1 VNTKNRRFSNKK
13 IRVLLAKAGLDGHDR
28 GIKVIAM
35 ALRDAGMEV
44 IYLGLRRTPEEIVSA
59 ALEEDVDAIGISLL
73 SGAHTVL
80 LPAILALMK
89 KKGLHGTLL
98 IGGGIIPDEDQ
109 AALRKKGVAA
119 IFTPGAETT
128 EIVRFLKDAMGE
140 KSTGRYRR
148 T

>member
-1 VNTKNRRFSNKK
+1 MNTKNRRFSKKK

-44 IYLGLRRTPEEIVSA
+44 VYLGLRRTPEEIVSA
-59 ALEEDVDAIGISLL
+59 ALEEDVDVIGISLL

-80 LPAILALMK
+80 FPAVLSLMK
-89 KKGLHGTLL
+89 KQKLRGMIL

-109 AALRKKGVAA
+109 VSLRKKGVAA
-119 IFTPGAETT
+119 IFTPGAETG
-128 EIVRFLKDAMGE
+128 EIVRFIQEAV
-140 KSTGRYRR
+140 GRKRKN
-148 T
+148 

>member
-1 VNTKNRRFSNKK
+1 VNTKNRRFSKK
-13 IRVLLAKAGLDGHDR
+13 KVRVLLAKAGLDGHDR

-59 ALEEDVDAIGISLL
+59 ALEEDVDVIGISLL

-89 KKGLHGTLL
+89 KKRLHGALL
-98 IGGGIIPDEDQ
+98 IVGGIIPDEDQ
-109 AALRKKGVAA
+109 AALRKKGIAA
-119 IFTPGAETT
+119 VFTPGVETT
-128 EIVRFLKDAMGE
+128 EIVRFIKGAVG
-140 KSTGRYRR
+140 KKRAGY
-148 T
+148 

>member
-1 VNTKNRRFSNKK
+1 MNTKNRRFSKKK

-44 IYLGLRRTPEEIVSA
+44 VYLGLRRTPEEIVSA
-59 ALEEDVDAIGISLL
+59 ALEEDVDVIGISLL

-80 LPAILALMK
+80 FPAVLSLMK
-89 KKGLHGTLL
+89 KKKLRGMIL

-109 AALRKKGVAA
+109 VSLRKKGVAA
-119 IFTPGAETT
+119 IFTPGAETG
-128 EIVRFLKDAMGE
+128 EIVRFIQEAVGRKA
-140 KSTGRYRR
+140 KSKAI
-148 T
+148 

>member
-1 VNTKNRRFSNKK
+1 VNTKNLRFSKKK

-44 IYLGLRRTPEEIVSA
+44 VYLGLRRTPAEIVSA
-59 ALEEDVDAIGISLL
+59 ALEEDVDVIGISLL

-80 LPAILALMK
+80 FPAILSLLK
-89 KKGLHGTLL
+89 KKKLHGMIV

-109 AALRKKGVAA
+109 VSLRKKGVAA
-119 IFTPGAETT
+119 IFTPGAESG
-128 EIVRFLKDAMGE
+128 EIVRFIREAVGRKA
-140 KSTGRYRR
+140 KSKSM
-148 T
+148 